1 MKIVKVKHLFLLH
14 IFLLIALINSVGFS
28 EASTGSSLKVGDF
41 VELGQY
47 ENESVVW
54 QVVSIDADGNPLLFS
69 RRILTIKAFDAS
81 GSQYDDDG
89 YYNFEKYYGSN
100 RWETS
105 TLRKWLNSDD
115 KLVNWSLNAPD
126 DENVFNGEKPYNTE
140 SGFLHNSNFNT
151 KEKAI
156 IKETTYTT
164 DEGVQ
169 LNDKVFLLS
178 TEEAM
183 SYSVCSSCYPLQQ
196 LKHQAISKPYD
207 IWTRDDVKD
216 TLHAVKTL
224 KWDGN
229 QSRNVANASRS
240 GVAPALKLDSEKIGS
255 MKMMGNGIS
264 YKPYYFELKTATNY
278 VVIICLVV
286 TGIILTW
293 ILYKLLNSARIQ
305 AAVMLLGILCVT
317 MLLTACLG
325 FSIRSSAAINPKPD
339 EHFEDYLI
347 VLQYALDMDMI
358 EKRIVELFHGEP
370 ILVVAQDGS
379 DVTENILT
387 NFKEPKSPDEM
398 STIKNEIFN
407 NDWRVVR
414 GGDYRVTN
422 IKKEIDDVFADKSK
436 VYPLLLNGA
445 PESNDKTESFKSAVN
460 SLYASQKYEAIAD
473 YLRLNDLRIVHPLD
487 WSAVGIGELYV
498 FDE

>member
-1 MKIVKVKHLFLLH
+1 MKYAKVKHLFLLH
-14 IFLLIALINSVGFS
+14 IILFFALSYSVGFS
-28 EASTGSSLKVGDF
+28 EASTGSALKVGDF

-47 ENESVVW
+47 ENEPVVW

-69 RRILTIKAFDAS
+69 RRILTIKAFDAC
-81 GSQYDDDG
+81 GSQYEEDG
-89 YYNFEKYYGSN
+89 YYSFEKHYGSN

-115 KLVNWSLNAPD
+115 KLVNWSFNAPD
-126 DENVFNGEKPYNTE
+126 AENVFNGEKPYNTE
-140 SGFLHNSNFNT
+140 AGFLHSSNFNAR
-151 KEKAI
+151 EKAM

-164 DEGVQ
+164 DDGAQ
-169 LNDKVFLLS
+169 LNDKVILLS

-183 SYSVCSSCYPLQQ
+183 SYSVCSRCYPLQH

-207 IWTRDDVKD
+207 IWTRDAVKD

-229 QSRNVANASRS
+229 QSRNVANVSRS

-264 YKPYYFELKTATNY
+264 YKPYYFELGSATNY

-286 TGIILTW
+286 TGILIVW
-293 ILYKLLNSARIQ
+293 ILYKLLRSARIQ
-305 AAVMLLGILCVT
+305 AAVMLIGILCVT

-325 FSIRSSAAINPKPD
+325 ISIRSSAAIDKKPD
-339 EHFEDYLI
+339 DHYEDYLI
-347 VLQYALDMDMI
+347 VLQYALDMDLI
-358 EKRIVELFHGEP
+358 EKRIGELFQGESV
-370 ILVVAQDGS
+370 LVVAQDGN
-379 DVTENILT
+379 DMTENILT
-387 NFKEPKSPDEM
+387 NFSEPKSPAEM
-398 STIKNEIFN
+398 SVITNEIFK

-414 GGDYRVTN
+414 GGDYRVTT
-422 IKKEIDDVFADKSK
+422 IKREIDDVFADKST
-436 VYPLLLNGA
+436 VYPVLLNGD
-445 PESNDKTESFKSAVN
+445 PESNDKTELFKQAVS
-460 SLYASQKYEAIAD
+460 SLYAAQKYEAIAD
-473 YLRLNDLRIVHPLD
+473 YLRLNELQIVHPLD

-498 FDE
+498 FD

>member
-1 MKIVKVKHLFLLH
+1 MKIAKVKHLLLLH
-14 IFLLIALINSVGFS
+14 IFLLFALIYGVGFS
-28 EASTGSSLKVGDF
+28 EVSTGASLKVGDF
-41 VELGQY
+41 VELGRY

-81 GSQYDDDG
+81 GSEYAEDG
-89 YYNFEKYYGSN
+89 YYNFEMYYGSN

-115 KLVNWSLNAPD
+115 KLVNWSINAPD
-126 DENVFNGEKPYNTE
+126 ADHVFNGEKPYNTE
-140 SGFLHNSNFNT
+140 AGFLHNSNFNT

-164 DEGVQ
+164 DDGAQ
-169 LNDKVFLLS
+169 LNDRVFLLS

-183 SYSVCSSCYPLQQ
+183 SYSVCSSCYPLQH

-207 IWTRDDVKD
+207 IWTRDAVKD
-216 TLHAVKTL
+216 TVHAVKTL

-229 QSRNVANASRS
+229 QSRNVANVSRS
-240 GVAPALKLDSEKIGS
+240 GVAPALKLDFEKIGA

-278 VVIICLVV
+278 VVIISLVV
-286 TGIILTW
+286 TGILFAW
-293 ILYKLLNSARIQ
+293 ILYKLLRNARIQ
-305 AAVMLLGILCVT
+305 AAVMLIGILCVT
-317 MLLTACLG
+317 MLLTACFG
-325 FSIRSSAAINPKPD
+325 FGIRSSAAINQKQND
-339 EHFEDYLI
+339 HFDDYLI

-358 EKRIVELFHGEP
+358 EKRIGELFHGAS

-379 DVTENILT
+379 DMTENILT
-387 NFKEPKSPDEM
+387 NFSEPKTPAEM
-398 STIKNEIFN
+398 SAITNEIFN

-436 VYPLLLNGA
+436 VYPVLLNGD
-445 PESNDKTESFKSAVN
+445 PESNDKTESFRHAVKA
-460 SLYASQKYEAIAD
+460 LYTAQKYEAIAD
-473 YLRLNDLRIVHPLD
+473 YLRLNDLQIVHPLD

>member
-1 MKIVKVKHLFLLH
+1 MKIAKVKHLFLLH
-14 IFLLIALINSVGFS
+14 IFLLIALINNVGFS

-47 ENESVVW
+47 ENEPVVW
-54 QVVSIDADGNPLLFS
+54 QVVNIDTDGNPLLFS

-81 GSQYDDDG
+81 GSQYDEDG

-115 KLVNWSLNAPD
+115 KLVNWSNNAPD
-126 DENVFNGEKPYNTE
+126 IENVFNGEKPYNTE
-140 SGFLHNSNFNT
+140 AGFLHDSNFNA

-164 DEGVQ
+164 DEGSQ
-169 LNDKVFLLS
+169 LNDKVFILS

-183 SYSVCSSCYPLQQ
+183 SYSVCSSCYPLQH

-207 IWTRDDVKD
+207 IWTRDAVKD
-216 TLHAVKTL
+216 TVHAVNTL

-229 QSRNVANASRS
+229 QSQNVANVSRT

-264 YKPYYFELKTATNY
+264 YKPYYFELKTQTNY

-286 TGIILTW
+286 TGMLFAW
-293 ILYKLLNSARIQ
+293 ILYKLLRSSRIQ
-305 AAVMLLGILCVT
+305 AAVMLIGILCVT
-317 MLLTACLG
+317 MLLTACFG
-325 FSIRSSAAINPKPD
+325 FSIRSSAAIKQKTD
-339 EHFEDYLI
+339 DHFEDYLI

-358 EKRIVELFHGEP
+358 EKRIGELFHGEP

-379 DVTENILT
+379 DMTENILN
-387 NFKEPKSPDEM
+387 NFSEPISPDEM
-398 STIKNEIFN
+398 SAIINEIFK

-414 GGDYRVTN
+414 GGDYRVTT

-436 VYPLLLNGA
+436 VYPVLLNGD
-445 PESNDKTESFKSAVN
+445 PESNDKTEAFRQAVKA
-460 SLYASQKYEAIAD
+460 LYAAQKYETIAD
-473 YLRLNDLRIVHPLD
+473 YLRLNELRIVHPLD
-487 WSAVGIGELYV
+487 WSANGIGQLYV